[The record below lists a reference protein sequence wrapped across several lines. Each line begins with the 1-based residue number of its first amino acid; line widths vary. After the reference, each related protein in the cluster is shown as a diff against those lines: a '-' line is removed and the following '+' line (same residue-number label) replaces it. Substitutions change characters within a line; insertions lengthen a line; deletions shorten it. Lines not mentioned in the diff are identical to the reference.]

1 MIVTRLRGGLGNQM
15 FQYAAGRA
23 LALRTGGELKLDLG
37 YFERSS
43 LRSYA
48 LGPFPIRAVPATAE
62 EVARLTRT
70 PRPLRIA
77 RRLLGRP
84 PRPPRSHVQESDM
97 SFHPEVL
104 DLPDGVYL
112 DGYWQSERYFADA
125 ADAIRAELAP
135 PEPATARDRELAA
148 AIDASESVSLHVRR
162 GDYASSPATLETHGL
177 CGVDYYRR
185 AADWLGGRLSAPAL
199 FVFSDEPEWVREH
212 LDLPFPMTV
221 VDHGG
226 DGTGYGAA
234 HRDLALMSRCR
245 HHVLANS
252 SFSWW
257 GAWLGRDPDGHV
269 IAPERWFARPD
280 LSSRDL
286 VPERWV
292 RL

>member
-23 LALRTGGELKLDLG
+23 LALRTGAELKLDLG
-37 YFERSS
+37 SYERSS

-48 LGPFPIRAVPATAE
+48 LGPFPIQAEPATAE

-70 PRPLRIA
+70 PPLLRIA
-77 RRLLGRP
+77 RRLLGRE
-84 PRPPRSHVQESDM
+84 PRPPRSRVEEPDLT
-97 SFHPEVL
+97 FHPEVL

-125 ADAIRAELAP
+125 AAVIRAELEP

-148 AIDASESVSLHVRR
+148 AIDATESVSVHVRR
-162 GDYASSPATLETHGL
+162 GDYVSAAVAREMLGPCSL
-177 CGVDYYRR
+177 DYYRR
-185 AADWLGGRLSAPAL
+185 ATAWLGERIAEPAL

-212 LDLPFPMTV
+212 LDLPFPTTV

-226 DGTGYGAA
+226 DADGAA

-245 HHVLANS
+245 HHVIANS

-257 GAWLGRDPDGHV
+257 GAWLGRDPEGRV
-269 IAPERWFARPD
+269 VAPERWFARAD

>member
-23 LALRTGGELKLDLG
+23 LALRTGAELKLDLG
-37 YFERSS
+37 YFERSDR
-43 LRSYA
+43 RSYA
-48 LGPFPIRAVPATAE
+48 LGPFPIRATPATAE

-77 RRLLGRP
+77 RRLLGRES
-84 PRPPRSHVQESDM
+84 RPPRSHVEEGDLT
-97 SFHPEVL
+97 FRPAVL

-125 ADAIRAELAP
+125 ADAIRTELAP
-135 PEPATARDRELAA
+135 PEPAAARDRALAA

-162 GDYASSPATLETHGL
+162 GDYASSPAVLETHGL

-185 AADWLGGRLSAPAL
+185 ATAWLGERSSGPAL
-199 FVFSDEPEWVREH
+199 FVFSDEPEWVREN

-226 DGTGYGAA
+226 TGDGAA

-245 HHVLANS
+245 HHVIANS

-257 GAWLGRDPDGHV
+257 GAWLGRDPGGYV